1 MRSTGW
7 QSRSDLRPAAAEQAV
22 KAAETP
28 AAFYMKQQARR
39 VAALFQLTERCL

>member
-1 MRSTGW
+1 VASSGGVICGP
-7 QSRSDLRPAAAEQAV
+7 SAAEQAV

-39 VAALFQLTERCL
+39 VAALFQLTERC